1 MIRVVL
7 VDDHALLREGMR
19 RLLEQEPDLTVVGE
33 AADGAEGVATVRALM
48 PDVVLMDVVMPGISG
63 IEAAKQIKQ
72 CSPQTAV
79 LILSAYDD
87 DRYVLGLLEAGV
99 AGYLLK
105 YSPGQEG
112 VAAITAPG

>member
-1 MIRVVL
+1 MSIAAPLVGRGGGAGRGGLGGGGPAGRVVGK
-7 VDDHALLREGMR
+7 A
-19 RLLEQEPDLTVVGE
+19 GE
-33 AADGAEGVATVRALM
+33 GAEGVATVNALK

-63 IEAAKQIKQ
+63 IEAAKQIKR

-99 AGYLLK
+99 AGYL
-105 YSPGQEG
+105 
-112 VAAITAPG
+112 